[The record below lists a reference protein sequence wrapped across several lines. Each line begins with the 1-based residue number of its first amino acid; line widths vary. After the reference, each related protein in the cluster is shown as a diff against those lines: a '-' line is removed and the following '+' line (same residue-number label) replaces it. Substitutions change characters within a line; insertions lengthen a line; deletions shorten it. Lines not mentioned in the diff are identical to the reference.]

1 MPIVFDAPVAP
12 DDQTQFIRNIPTP
25 NSLTLLS
32 QFPVVNVAAN
42 TVRLGEITSTNRAAR
57 YRTYDGRIHVA
68 ERDGFSNY
76 EIAMA
81 PFSDSLNMG
90 EYERLRLEFLRT
102 GGTRQ
107 AALADAIYNDA
118 DRLTRYMQVRMNL
131 ALGDTL
137 ADGKFT
143 PNLKDENI
151 GETDYG
157 VPAGQIVTSGT
168 TWATTATA
176 SPIGDLVA
184 VADAIEAN
192 GEGRPTNAWATRNT
206 IRQLRSNTSI
216 INMVK
221 GAQTGSTRVSLADM
235 ASVFEDEG
243 IPSPENWTI
252 VEDVADVDGVTTRA
266 FPNDRVVLGPPPE
279 DLMEFRLGLS
289 ATALELVQS
298 NLAEMSFEDAAG
310 IVGVV
315 EKVGPPYRQFTFVDA
330 VGMPVIR
337 NARRMGIV
345 IKGS

>member
-1 MPIVFDAPVAP
+1 MPIVFDAPVPP
-12 DDQTQFIRNIPTP
+12 DDTTQFVRAIPVP
-25 NSLTLLS
+25 NTLTLLN
-32 QFPVVNVAAN
+32 QFPVVNVPTN
-42 TVRLGEITSTNRAAR
+42 TVRLSEITSTNRAAR

-68 ERDGFSNY
+68 ERDGFSNF

-90 EYERLRLEFLRT
+90 EYERLQLEFLRT

-107 AALADAIYNDA
+107 EALANAIYNDNEI
-118 DRLTRYMQVRMNL
+118 LTRNMQVRMNL
-131 ALGDTL
+131 ALGDAL

-151 GETDYG
+151 GETDFA
-157 VPAGQIVTSGT
+157 VPAGQIVTAGT

-176 SPIGDLVA
+176 NPVADLVA
-184 VADAIEAN
+184 VADAVEAG
-192 GEGRPTNAWATRNT
+192 GEGRPTRAWATRNT
-206 IRQLRSNTSI
+206 IRQLRNNVSI

-221 GAQTGSTRVSLADM
+221 GAQTGATRVSLADM
-235 ASVFEDEG
+235 ETLFADEG
-243 IPSPENWTI
+243 LPAPEDWTI

-266 FPNDRVVLGPPPE
+266 FPNDRVVLGPEPS

-298 NLAEMSFEDAAG
+298 NLAELTFEDAAG
-310 IVGVV
+310 LVGVV

-345 IKGS
+345 IKGA